1 VAAASV
7 PTTLGLWSWRDGSG
21 PAADRQPVRA
31 GWHVVT
37 KKWLSRAAGN
47 RWFPPASAVEE
58 DRFQGPG
65 EPYPRHW
72 REFPGRWPDASDAAD
87 VLDVPV
93 GDPDTRRTLRDAL
106 QDLPARWREVV
117 VRRDVEGHDPD
128 RVARDLGLSRVQQ
141 RAMLNMARASLR
153 ERLAT
158 LLSRA
163 DGR

>member
-1 VAAASV
+1 
-7 PTTLGLWSWRDGSG
+7 
-21 PAADRQPVRA
+21 
-31 GWHVVT
+31 VT
-37 KKWLSRAAGN
+37 KKWLTRAAGN
-47 RWFPPASAVEE
+47 RWFPPASAVGE

-72 REFPGRWPDASDAAD
+72 REFPGRWPDASDGSDGADGSDAAD

-163 DGR
+163 GGR